1 MIDFPKD
8 KRKWTILHR
17 IAHYHP
23 RIGAQLFVVLED
35 YKQEESEIRQ
45 WYTDVELI
53 DNLMRSHPEII
64 ALSTVAGWQN
74 FLKKVR
80 NGKIEIAARAT
91 QKERRR
97 KAGKTQTSSRSTK
110 TK

>member
-23 RIGAQLFVVLED
+23 KIGTQLLAVLED
-35 YKQEESEIRQ
+35 YKQEKSEIRQ
-45 WYTDVELI
+45 WLTDVELI
-53 DNLMRSHPEII
+53 DSLMRSHPEII
-64 ALSTVAGWQN
+64 ALSTVGGWQN

-80 NGKIEIAARAT
+80 NGEIEINTR
-91 QKERRR
+91 QPPKNRSR
-97 KAGKTQTSSRSTK
+97 KAGKTATGRRSTK
-110 TK
+110 AK

>member
-17 IAHYHP
+17 IAHANP
-23 RIGAQLFVVLED
+23 RIGAQLLVVLED
-35 YKQEESEIRQ
+35 YKQEKSEIRE
-45 WYTDVELI
+45 WLTDLELI
-53 DNLMRSHPEII
+53 DSLMRSHPEII

-80 NGKIEIAARAT
+80 NGEIEITTR
-91 QKERRR
+91 QPPKNRRR
-97 KAGKTQTSSRSTK
+97 KAGKAPKSRRSTK
-110 TK
+110 AK

>member
-17 IAHYHP
+17 IAHYYP
-23 RIGAQLFVVLED
+23 RIGAQLLVVIED
-35 YKQEESEIRQ
+35 YKQENSEIRQ
-45 WYTDVELI
+45 WLTDLELI
-53 DNLMRSHPEII
+53 DSLMRSHPEII
-64 ALSTVAGWQN
+64 ALSTVGGWQN

-80 NGKIEIAARAT
+80 NGKIEIASRTT
-91 QKERRR
+91 QKARRR
-97 KAGKTQTSSRSTK
+97 KAGKTATSRRSTK